1 MKEQSI
7 RKSFVL
13 IVCLFF
19 VLFFRENGFAAS
31 SPIRNIRVKVQSRLE
46 PGDSPGDIRIEGAEA
61 EAHEVVAMAKGSNF
75 TITKAEWGSGKKSYV
90 TVGDE
95 LKVVLVLSP
104 VDVTTNFFQA
114 AYHSGTFHIEGGS
127 YVSAKREGDDLH
139 LTVKLKA
146 VQGRYD
152 APVSVDWNAR
162 TLGQVS
168 WTPGQSDSHSYQVQL
183 FRNGN
188 RIFELAR
195 LNATQY
201 NFYPYM
207 TKAGNYTVRVKTI
220 LKNDKEKNYAGSST
234 YSESSELVID
244 DRDVSDGK
252 GRVGDKVVSGTEK
265 KVGWDKDGNEYVYRL
280 PSGALLTGW
289 GHIGGYW
296 YYFRPDGKMAKRWE
310 NVSGKWY
317 FFHDNGDMA
326 VGWIKD
332 NNNWYYLVPDNEAV
346 NGLVSGEMLGQG
358 WHVIS
363 GRYYYMEES
372 GRMHKGW
379 LLDQGRWYYL
389 NELENS
395 LEGVMF
401 SGFMVRNEKTYY
413 LNSNGAMETGWVSI
427 DGNWYYFQKDSGEM
441 LRNTWVDGFP
451 LNADGILDENSFRR

>member
-95 LKVVLVLSP
+95 LKVVLVLTP

-207 TKAGNYTVRVKTI
+207 TKAGN
-220 LKNDKEKNYAGSST
+220 
-234 YSESSELVID
+234 
-244 DRDVSDGK
+244 
-252 GRVGDKVVSGTEK
+252 
-265 KVGWDKDGNEYVYRL
+265 
-280 PSGALLTGW
+280 
-289 GHIGGYW
+289 
-296 YYFRPDGKMAKRWE
+296 
-310 NVSGKWY
+310 
-317 FFHDNGDMA
+317 
-326 VGWIKD
+326 
-332 NNNWYYLVPDNEAV
+332 
-346 NGLVSGEMLGQG
+346 
-358 WHVIS
+358 
-363 GRYYYMEES
+363 
-372 GRMHKGW
+372 
-379 LLDQGRWYYL
+379 
-389 NELENS
+389 
-395 LEGVMF
+395 
-401 SGFMVRNEKTYY
+401 
-413 LNSNGAMETGWVSI
+413 
-427 DGNWYYFQKDSGEM
+427 
-441 LRNTWVDGFP
+441 
-451 LNADGILDENSFRR
+451 